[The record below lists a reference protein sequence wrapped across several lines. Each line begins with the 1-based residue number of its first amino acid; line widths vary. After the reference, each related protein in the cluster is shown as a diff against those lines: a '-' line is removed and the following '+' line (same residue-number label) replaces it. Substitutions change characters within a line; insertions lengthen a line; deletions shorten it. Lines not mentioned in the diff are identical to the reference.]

1 MDGDDGE
8 KGDAE
13 ESNAMMEA
21 QDDEEY
27 KDVVCAGTVEIME
40 VSRWLLGNHQ
50 KLRPSPPYF
59 DKIKNK
65 VGDFFLFFSGA

>member
-40 VSRWLLGNHQ
+40 VSR
-50 KLRPSPPYF
+50 
-59 DKIKNK
+59 
-65 VGDFFLFFSGA
+65 